1 MKNILIVDDS
11 PTVRHYHT
19 CIITAGG
26 YAAVSAIDGSDGLE
40 KLYSQD
46 IAFVLTDLNMGVMDG
61 YEFIRRVRTDDKFKS
76 LPIAIVTTEKGE
88 KDKTRGY
95 EAGANVYLV
104 KPCEP
109 EDILEQIRVL
119 LEN

>member
-1 MKNILIVDDS
+1 MQNILIVDDS
-11 PTVRHYHT
+11 KTVRHYHT
-19 CIITAGG
+19 TIVISGG
-26 YAAVSAIDGSDGLE
+26 YSSITAIDGADGLE
-40 KLYSQD
+40 KLYSNE

-61 YEFIRRVRTDDKFKS
+61 YEFIRRVRSDEKFKS

-119 LEN
+119 IEN